1 MDATLHRARGVAVT
15 PEGLQQ
21 MPEILAA
28 RALLDDALVA
38 ARHIADDALPR
49 EEVVDGL
56 AEALR
61 CVYLAL
67 SSLGDAHG
75 FAAARAQAVGV
86 LGGALAILQHP
97 EVTDPAVGDVVQVAA
112 RALRLLVGAA
122 IPVLEAP
129 PSLPRVGE
137 RRPPVRASVG
147 VPALLDLSRGVLRP
161 SVPLP
166 EMPPREGDD
175 RETDLPPA
183 PVADLD
189 ALRAE
194 GMAAL
199 AALDAADDDAA
210 RDEDD
215 DDGGAPAPWDPERA
229 ERAAFGERLTAMD
242 VLFERARGCLEDL
255 GALGRQRRPM
265 DDEAWWAPR
274 TEARL
279 LTRVDALA
287 ACGDA
292 VLPWLVRLLEER
304 PVPDT
309 EYTWATVLLFAS
321 IAGDDAIDQAM
332 RVARL
337 TPVELPELR
346 DALADAFTHAPHPGV
361 ASHLL
366 PWLEDRA
373 PGRRVVALTALSRR
387 GALSL
392 ADVEPH
398 LQDADAAVVLA
409 AVEALANVPE
419 ELPRPLLLGVLHHPD
434 PAVLGA
440 ALDLAARRGSSLALE
455 RATELLAEGT
465 PDLGD
470 AAMHVAVASDEAG
483 LALLHGDGPVTE
495 VRCEAL
501 GWYGHAASVGALLHA
516 LDAGEKPVKAK
527 AAEALWRIT
536 GVALTDE
543 EPDPELDEEPFGEV
557 TFTDDELPECP
568 ESLSVKRAVWE
579 SWWAKRAERVDRAAR
594 WRLGR
599 RWRVCDLA
607 RGLASRTARP
617 RERRWSALELVARTG
632 SRLPFDAWRFLPEQ
646 LAQIERWRASARG
659 TERGW
664 VARGGWR

>member
-1 MDATLHRARGVAVT
+1 MT

-38 ARHIADDALPR
+38 ARHIAAEDVPR

-56 AEALR
+56 AESLR

-75 FAAARAQAVGV
+75 FSAARAQSIGV
-86 LGGALAILQHP
+86 LGGVLATLQRP
-97 EVTDPAVGDVVQVAA
+97 DISDPAVGDVIQVAA

-122 IPVLEAP
+122 IPALDVA
-129 PSLPRVGE
+129 PSLPHVGE
-137 RRPPVRASVG
+137 RRPPARATVG
-147 VPALLDLSRGVLRP
+147 VPALLDLQRAVLRP

-166 EMPPREGDD
+166 EMPPPEDEE
-175 RETDLPPA
+175 RETDVPP
-183 PVADLD
+183 PPETDLD
-189 ALRAE
+189 VLRAE

-199 AALDAADDDAA
+199 AALDAVDDAPDDN
-210 RDEDD
+210 DEDV
-215 DDGGAPAPWDPERA
+215 PAPWDPERA

-255 GALGRQRRPM
+255 GSMGRQRRPM
-265 DDEAWWAPR
+265 DDEGWWAPR

-309 EYTWATVLLFAS
+309 EYTWATVFLFAS

-337 TPVELPELR
+337 TPVELPDLR

-366 PWLEDRA
+366 PWLDDRA
-373 PGRRVVALTALSRR
+373 AGRRAVALTALSRR

-392 ADVEPH
+392 ADVEAH
-398 LQDADAAVVLA
+398 LQDADAEVVRA
-409 AVEALANVPE
+409 AVEALAYVPE
-419 ELPRPLLLGVLHHPD
+419 ELPGPLLLGVLHHPD
-434 PAVLGA
+434 PAVLA
-440 ALDLAARRGSSLALE
+440 ASLDLAARRGSALALA
-455 RATELLAEGT
+455 RAKELLAEGT

-470 AAMHVAVASDEAG
+470 AAMHVAVASDAEG
-483 LALLHGDGPVTE
+483 LALLHGDGALTE
-495 VRCEAL
+495 TGCEAL
-501 GWYGHAASVGALLHA
+501 GWYGHAASVGVLLHA
-516 LDAGEKPVKAK
+516 LEAGEKPVAAK

-536 GVALTDE
+536 GAPLTDDD
-543 EPDPELDEEPFGEV
+543 PDPELDPEPFGDAL
-557 TFTDDELPECP
+557 FTDDELPECP

-579 SWWAKRAERVDRAAR
+579 GWWAKRAETVDRAAR
-594 WRLGR
+594 WRFGR
-599 RWRVCDLA
+599 RWRVCDLV
-607 RGLASRTARP
+607 RGLASRAARP

-632 SRLPFDAWRFLPEQ
+632 SRHPFDGWRFLPEQ
-646 LAQIERWRASARG
+646 LAQIEVWRASARSA
-659 TERGW
+659 EHGW
-664 VARGGWR
+664 TVRGGWR